1 MSHYD
6 VSEWADFVR
15 GIGRE
20 KKRRE
25 MGMHL
30 TSGCGGCG
38 ESARVMKG
46 FFDLAASEAA
56 HEVPRYAEQSVKA
69 MFLLRRPEKIPRL
82 PRLAA
87 RLVLSDALAGPMAGM
102 RSLERFSHQALYE
115 AGQFAV
121 DLRLDQE
128 YGTKTVV
135 LVGQI
140 SDRSAPTRRLTNV
153 PVLLMAG
160 REILNTTRSNQFGE
174 FHLEYQPR
182 ARLRLCAAVGDGK
195 RIELPL
201 HGLASERQ
209 DPRASSGRKPSAKR
223 RR

>member
-1 MSHYD
+1 M
-6 VSEWADFVR
+6 
-15 GIGRE
+15 
-20 KKRRE
+20 
-25 MGMHL
+25 
-30 TSGCGGCG
+30 
-38 ESARVMKG
+38 
-46 FFDLAASEAA
+46 
-56 HEVPRYAEQSVKA
+56 
-69 MFLLRRPEKIPRL
+69 
-82 PRLAA
+82 
-87 RLVLSDALAGPMAGM
+87 LSDAQAGPMAGM

-209 DPRASSGRKPSAKR
+209 DRRASSGRKPSAKR